1 MRFIYNEGEEL
12 VKKPEVR
19 ITEINLRLKRLRL
32 LRQLMPE
39 QEKPEFDMMIQEFEE
54 EKDLL
59 QMRKEK

>member
-1 MRFIYNEGEEL
+1 MTLIYNEYEESL
-12 VKKPEVR
+12 KKPEVR

-39 QEKPEFDMMIQEFEE
+39 QEKPEFDTMIQEFEE

-59 QMRKEK
+59 QMRKGK